1 LSPIDS
7 NIDASGKNGFRI
19 NWNHAARAAR
29 HSPLQN
35 RTTAMTRIDF
45 HTNVPDKI
53 AYACRLVR
61 KAYAAN
67 HRVVLMA
74 EDEAQLTEL
83 NAAMWAF
90 SATDFL
96 PHVLAGDPLAPH
108 TPIVLADNDEAELPH
123 TELLVNLS
131 RRSSARVAEFERM
144 IEVISSDEDDA
155 AAGRKRYVAY
165 KQQDYPLTH
174 FVTGKS

>member
-1 LSPIDS
+1 
-7 NIDASGKNGFRI
+7 
-19 NWNHAARAAR
+19 
-29 HSPLQN
+29 
-35 RTTAMTRIDF
+35 MTRIDF

-61 KAYAAN
+61 KAWWAN
-67 HRVVLMA
+67 KRVVLMA
-74 EDEAQLTEL
+74 DDEAQLAEL
-83 NAAMWAF
+83 NAAMWTF
-90 SATDFL
+90 SPTDFL
-96 PHVLAGDPLAPH
+96 PHVLAGDALAAH
-108 TPIVLADNDEAELPH
+108 TPIILTDNDEAELPH
-123 TELLVNLS
+123 KDLLVNLS
-131 RRSSARVAEFERM
+131 RRAPSGVAQFERM

>member
-1 LSPIDS
+1 
-7 NIDASGKNGFRI
+7 
-19 NWNHAARAAR
+19 
-29 HSPLQN
+29 
-35 RTTAMTRIDF
+35 MTRIDF
-45 HTNVPDKI
+45 HTNVPDKV

-61 KAYAAN
+61 KAWAAN
-67 HRVVLMA
+67 NRVVLMA
-74 EDEAQLTEL
+74 EDDAQLAEL
-83 NAAMWAF
+83 NAAMWTF

-96 PHVLAGDPLAPH
+96 PHVLAGDALAASA
-108 TPIVLADNDEAELPH
+108 PIILTDNDEAELPH
-123 TELLVNLS
+123 THKELLVNLS
-131 RRSSARVAEFERM
+131 RRAPGQVAQFERM

>member
-1 LSPIDS
+1 
-7 NIDASGKNGFRI
+7 
-19 NWNHAARAAR
+19 
-29 HSPLQN
+29 
-35 RTTAMTRIDF
+35 MTRIDF

-61 KAYAAN
+61 KASAAN
-67 HRVVLMA
+67 TRVVLMA
-74 EDEAQLTEL
+74 DDEAQLAEL
-83 NAAMWAF
+83 NTAMWTF
-90 SATDFL
+90 SPVDFL
-96 PHVLAGDPLAPH
+96 PHVLAGDALAAH
-108 TPIVLADNDEAELPH
+108 TPIILTDNDEAELPH
-123 TELLVNLS
+123 KELLINLS
-131 RRSSARVAEFERM
+131 RRAPSGGAQFERM

>member
-1 LSPIDS
+1 
-7 NIDASGKNGFRI
+7 
-19 NWNHAARAAR
+19 
-29 HSPLQN
+29 
-35 RTTAMTRIDF
+35 MTRIDF
-45 HTNVPDKI
+45 HTNVPDKV

-61 KAYAAN
+61 KAWAAN
-67 HRVVLMA
+67 NRVVLMA
-74 EDEAQLTEL
+74 EDDAQLAEL
-83 NAAMWAF
+83 NAAMWTF

-96 PHVLAGDPLAPH
+96 PHVLAGDALAAS
-108 TPIVLADNDEAELPH
+108 TPILLTDNDEAELPH
-123 TELLVNLS
+123 THKELLVNLS
-131 RRSSARVAEFERM
+131 RRAPGQVAQFERM

>member
-1 LSPIDS
+1 
-7 NIDASGKNGFRI
+7 
-19 NWNHAARAAR
+19 
-29 HSPLQN
+29 
-35 RTTAMTRIDF
+35 MTRIDF

-74 EDEAQLTEL
+74 EDATQLAEL
-83 NAAMWAF
+83 NAAMWTF

-96 PHVLAGDPLAPH
+96 PHVLAGDALAPH
-108 TPIVLADNDEAELPH
+108 TPIVLTDSDEAELPH
-123 TELLVNLS
+123 TELLVNLA
-131 RRSSARVAEFERM
+131 RRAPNGVAKFERM

-165 KQQDYPLTH
+165 KLQDYPLTH
-174 FVTGKS
+174 FVAGKS